1 MLAQLSTLK
10 SRLGFEQ
17 FDTTDDLILT
27 NLLRHVSGRFA
38 LECNRIFDYGAG
50 ITYEFRAE
58 QINIVVN
65 RPPIELVTQFEL
77 KTTESEG
84 WLPQSS
90 ISYLRSPTKAL
101 IELQEPLGISG
112 QLGRVTYT
120 GAYILP
126 GTSPTGN

>member
-1 MLAQLSTLK
+1 MLAQLSTVK
-10 SRLGFEQ
+10 SRLGLEQ
-17 FDTTDDLILT
+17 FDTTDDLTLN
-27 NLLRHVSGRFA
+27 NLLRHVSARFA
-38 LECNRIFDYGAG
+38 IECNRIFDYGAG
-50 ITYEFRAE
+50 LTFEFRAE

-65 RPPIELVTQFEL
+65 RPPIELVSRFEL

-90 ISYLRSPTKAL
+90 ISYLLSPTKAV
-101 IELQEPLGISG
+101 IELLEPLGISG
-112 QLGRVTYT
+112 QLGCVTYT